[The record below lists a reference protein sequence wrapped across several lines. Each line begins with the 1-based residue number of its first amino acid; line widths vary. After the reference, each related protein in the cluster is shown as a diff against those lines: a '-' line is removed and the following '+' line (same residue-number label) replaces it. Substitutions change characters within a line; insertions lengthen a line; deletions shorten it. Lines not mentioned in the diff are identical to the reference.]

1 MNLTIVTPTYNR
13 ANLLYRLYD
22 SLKRQTNPD
31 FEWLIVDDGSTD
43 NTKHVIEQLVLEK
56 KVKIKY
62 IYQENS
68 GKAKAFNIGVRNAKG
83 ELFLCVDSD
92 DFLAD
97 DAINNILLC
106 GDNLHNDSVAGIIAL
121 KKDTKGAMLSNNL
134 PVELKYESTF
144 KLSEFYKC
152 GGEWSLIYKTEVLRK
167 YLFPEI
173 RDEKFITECVV
184 YDKIAQKYKMFL
196 LNEVI
201 TICEYQQDGLT
212 NNIVANMLKNPTGYK
227 IFYSQRIDMA
237 YTFKKRLGYII
248 RYNAFRC
255 LSKDKKYDYAGKYIT
270 IVNLFR
276 FVGIIGQAYYK
287 MKDKKSRK

>member
-1 MNLTIVTPTYNR
+1 MTPTYNR

-22 SLKRQTNPD
+22 SLKRQTNTD
-31 FEWLIVDDGSTD
+31 FEWLIVDDGSDDGTRD
-43 NTKHVIEQLVLEK
+43 VVESFVFEK
-56 KVKIKY
+56 KIDVKY
-62 IYQENS
+62 LYQENM
-68 GKAKAFNIGVRNAKG
+68 GKAVAFNNGVVNAKG
-83 ELFLCVDSD
+83 ELFFCVDSD
-92 DFLAD
+92 DFLEDEAVDKILMCVNNLQRD
-97 DAINNILLC
+97 DI
-106 GDNLHNDSVAGIIAL
+106 AGIIAL
-121 KKDTKGAMLSNNL
+121 KKDVDGNMLCDRFPRGL
-134 PVELKYESTF
+134 EYESTF
-144 KLSEFYKC
+144 KLSKFYKC
-152 GGEWSLIYKTEVLRK
+152 GGEWSLIFRTSVLRK
-167 YLFPEI
+167 FKYPEI
-173 RDEKFITECVV
+173 KGEKFIPECIV

-255 LSKDKKYDYAGKYIT
+255 LSKDKKYDYAGRYVT
-270 IVNLFR
+270 MVR
-276 FVGIIGQAYYK
+276 FFGFIGIIGQAYYK